1 MDVSAPTPADAPPD
15 ARARASAPRGNPLGA
30 WWRTIA
36 AYFTEHDPRFRYA
49 ILPALAVAA
58 VLYVRSP
65 LSNYI
70 FDEQEALLANP
81 YVNGKSLGFF
91 DAFRRDFWGL
101 PPDRT
106 IGSYRP
112 LPNLVWR
119 LLWSASDLGP
129 EYITGVF
136 RAPFVHHLVNVVIH
150 AVNAALIASLVFA
163 VTRRRAQG
171 WFAGGFFVCAA
182 VLTEAVSGVVGIA
195 DVLGG
200 LGVLLALHALR
211 LPALESHRPAVSLLS
226 PAAVFVSLMIGL
238 LSKESAIVA
247 VPLVVWAA
255 LVLSPAFHPGRPLR
269 GVRMLW
275 IAVAAISAL
284 VAYTYLR
291 RHFFPVAMPAEYQT
305 PLASSEP
312 LYRRGLHAFLAWFQQ
327 PHLPQDPINNPL
339 VNADGPHRIAGALRV
354 YARGLGQLVLPLRL
368 SGDYS
373 FPSEPA
379 PERLIFPESVL
390 GGLLLGLPPIAALGV
405 WAHSLFRER
414 RERRALAVSPEGGAR
429 AAWVPSVCF
438 GHAGLVAV
446 GLLWIPL
453 AYFPHSNIPVLLP
466 TVRAE
471 RFWYM
476 PALGAAFMVGP
487 LVVWL
492 LARSASGILRGAL
505 IALFAFQ
512 AFSARWHALDYMD
525 DLAFWRATMHSVPNS
540 AKAQL
545 NYSVMVGA
553 RQLLDE
559 RLRANDRAIALA
571 PRWAMAHVYRGDTL
585 CRMSSKAR
593 EAKQSREHERLLR
606 TAWPSYV
613 RGFELAPNDS
623 NLVALGLQ
631 CLWDEKSIDSHADEL
646 LALASK
652 HPGSWL
658 AFLAGDIVHNGKEH
672 DGVQKQY
679 RPRSYDG
686 GPKE

>member
-1 MDVSAPTPADAPPD
+1 MDVSAPTPADTRPD
-15 ARARASAPRGNPLGA
+15 ARARPSTP
-30 WWRTIA
+30 WRTHLA
-36 AYFTEHDPRFRYA
+36 GWAKAVADYFRDHDPKFRYA
-49 ILPALAVAA
+49 IFPALVVAA
-58 VLYVRSP
+58 ALYVRSP

-81 YVNGKSLGFF
+81 YVNGNSLGFL

-119 LLWSASDLGP
+119 LLWHVSDQ
-129 EYITGVF
+129 
-136 RAPFVHHLVNVVIH
+136 PFVHHLVNVVVH
-150 AVNAALIASLVFA
+150 AVNAALIASFVFA

-195 DVLGG
+195 DVFGG

-211 LPALESHRPAVSLLS
+211 LPATESHRSGISLLS
-226 PAAVFVSLMIGL
+226 PAGVFLSLMVGL

-247 VPLVVWAA
+247 VPLVAWAA
-255 LVLSPAFHPGRPLR
+255 LVLSPALHPERPLR
-269 GVRMLW
+269 GVRTLA
-275 IAVAAISAL
+275 IAIAAVAAL

-305 PLASSEP
+305 PLPLSEP
-312 LYRRGLHAFLAWFQQ
+312 LHKRYLHAFLAWFQQ

-339 VNADGPHRIAGALRV
+339 VDADTPHRIAGALRV
-354 YARGLGQLVLPLRL
+354 YARGLGQLTLPLRL

-373 FPSEPA
+373 APSEPI
-379 PERLIFPESVL
+379 PERVVFPESVL
-390 GGLLLGLPPIAALGV
+390 GAALLALPPIVAVVV
-405 WAHSLFRER
+405 WVSSLFRER
-414 RERRALAVSPEGGAR
+414 RERRALPVSPDSGAR
-429 AAWVPSVCF
+429 AAWIPSVCF
-438 GHAGLVAV
+438 GHAALVAL
-446 GLLWIPL
+446 GLLWIPI

-487 LVVWL
+487 LIVWL
-492 LARSASGILRGAL
+492 LARSASSILRGAV
-505 IALFAFQ
+505 IAWFAFQ
-512 AFSARWHALDYMD
+512 AFSARWHAIDYMD
-525 DLAFWRATMHSVPNS
+525 DLAFWRATMHAVPNS

-553 RQLLDE
+553 RQDLDE

-585 CRMSSKAR
+585 CRKSGKAR
-593 EAKQSREHERLLR
+593 EDKKAREQARLLEL
-606 TAWPSYV
+606 AWPSYV

-623 NLVALGLQ
+623 NLIALGLQ
-631 CLWDEKSIDSHADEL
+631 CLWDEKSIESHKDDL
-646 LALASK
+646 LAMATD

-658 AFLAGDIVHNGKEH
+658 AYLASDIVHNGKEH